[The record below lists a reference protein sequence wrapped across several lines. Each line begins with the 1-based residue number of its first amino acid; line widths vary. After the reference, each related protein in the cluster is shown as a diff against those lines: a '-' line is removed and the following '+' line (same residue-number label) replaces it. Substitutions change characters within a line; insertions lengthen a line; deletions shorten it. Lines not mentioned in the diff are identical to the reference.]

1 MMNVAVLCRNKGFI
15 HINFIS
21 ICIDFDHNLNYTF
34 FTPMDGVS
42 IVKASLFSTERGV
55 PYEDR
60 KNQ

>member
-1 MMNVAVLCRNKGFI
+1 MMNAAIFCRNKGFI

-21 ICIDFDHNLNYTF
+21 ICIDFAHVLNYTF

-42 IVKASLFSTERGV
+42 IVKAILFSTERGV

-60 KNQ
+60 KDQ